1 MAALVFDTGNQREN
15 LVVGGICYFGE
26 FPLSFAA
33 SVGDVHVCHLL
44 AQKAKDLIL
53 LALQNLHDEDS
64 VEQEN
69 ALQKEYAT
77 EFFSSLC
84 SVDGA
89 LDEAAMEKISQ
100 SSSTQTSL
108 SALLSGI

>member
-1 MAALVFDTGNQREN
+1 MSLLWEREEQDFVLAEWVLDMMDMGESPQLCVDT
-15 LVVGGICYFGE
+15 I
-26 FPLSFAA
+26 A
-33 SVGDVHVCHLL
+33 
-44 AQKAKDLIL
+44 
-53 LALQNLHDEDS
+53 
-64 VEQEN
+64 